1 MAKNMEI
8 ALLFDFYGEML
19 PNVQRD
25 MIEFYYEDDLSLS
38 EIAENRGISRQG
50 VRDSIKRAE
59 MQLLEMEDRLGLA
72 KQFRE
77 IQDAAAAIRAAA
89 NEIAAY
95 NDRFNFSREIDE
107 RARRIMSLAEQLAK
121 N

>member
-19 PNVQRD
+19 PEVQRD
-25 MIEFYYEDDLSLS
+25 MFAFYYEDDLSLS

-59 MQLLEMEDRLGLA
+59 MQLLEMEERLGLA
-72 KQFRE
+72 RQFRE
-77 IQDAAAAIRAAA
+77 IQDAAASIRVAAD
-89 NEIAAY
+89 EIRMI
-95 NDRFNFSREIDE
+95 NDQSRYSREVDE
-107 RARRIMSLAEQLAK
+107 RARRIMTLAEQLAK